1 MANTELSEFFSLV
14 SQEKN
19 ENKTRL
25 KEELSNKES
34 DLASLF
40 RELELAHKETVKI
53 SEEVSEE
60 ENLTEEDQNKLET
73 FSDLVDSLDT
83 PIEPVEVVE
92 PEPPIEDVLVE
103 PVDETEKIAAFEELF
118 KNFTEPPLKD
128 EEIKSFTG
136 YEDESENDYIKEV
149 VSQIAATKPKNPR
162 QTDVYERPIT
172 DFQSLQREFTN
183 FKHKVIEQLNSLG
196 GGGSIRINDME
207 DLDTTG
213 REDGDSLIYNSSTD
227 KYGFSSASTPPDLSN
242 QLSLED
248 SIDGNF
254 LIDGTDASGSDAGDD
269 FLQESGVN
277 GGRDLDHNILQS
289 LTSDII
295 PHATATFDLGSET
308 KRFRNLYL
316 ESDTV
321 DIGGATISSDGSG
334 TITISADGVTVPV
347 GSKDADGFELARTT
361 ADTGQTFKIV
371 KLYTLASG
379 LSTAAASF
387 KFNAELANKAVYTEA
402 GHVFT
407 LSNGN
412 ARSDAGVELF
422 QF

>member
-172 DFQSLQREFTN
+172 DFESLQREF
-183 FKHKVIEQLNSLG
+183 I
-196 GGGSIRINDME
+196 
-207 DLDTTG
+207 
-213 REDGDSLIYNSSTD
+213 
-227 KYGFSSASTPPDLSN
+227 
-242 QLSLED
+242 
-248 SIDGNF
+248 
-254 LIDGTDASGSDAGDD
+254 
-269 FLQESGVN
+269 
-277 GGRDLDHNILQS
+277 
-289 LTSDII
+289 
-295 PHATATFDLGSET
+295 
-308 KRFRNLYL
+308 
-316 ESDTV
+316 
-321 DIGGATISSDGSG
+321 
-334 TITISADGVTVPV
+334 
-347 GSKDADGFELARTT
+347 
-361 ADTGQTFKIV
+361 
-371 KLYTLASG
+371 
-379 LSTAAASF
+379 
-387 KFNAELANKAVYTEA
+387 KF
-402 GHVFT
+402 
-407 LSNGN
+407 
-412 ARSDAGVELF
+412 
-422 QF
+422 